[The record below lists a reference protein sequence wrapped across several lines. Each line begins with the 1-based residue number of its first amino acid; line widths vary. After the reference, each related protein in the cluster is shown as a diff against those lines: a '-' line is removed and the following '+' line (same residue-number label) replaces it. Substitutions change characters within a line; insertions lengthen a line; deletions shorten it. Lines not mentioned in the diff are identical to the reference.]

1 MSGTTLRAGN
11 AAVRAGNAAVKADEV
26 PALEEVIIRG
36 GDMHRSTSYP
46 NACSITTSEGKVLG
60 SRRT

>member
-1 MSGTTLRAGN
+1 MSGTTL
-11 AAVRAGNAAVKADEV
+11 RAGNAAVKADEV